1 MTLQSVLLFDKEK
14 MFAFMNLC
22 KETSYAADAKN
33 KLNIP
38 NDGDITKYIQEQ
50 KYTVMVIYSRS
61 TWNSV

>member
-1 MTLQSVLLFDKEK
+1 

-61 TWNSV
+61 T